1 MFRNE
6 YNNDILIFGGGRFII
21 FFLLSRSDHIQ
32 RHEEHHD
39 EAYNEKHDEAQ

>member
-21 FFLLSRSDHIQ
+21 FLLSRSDHIQ